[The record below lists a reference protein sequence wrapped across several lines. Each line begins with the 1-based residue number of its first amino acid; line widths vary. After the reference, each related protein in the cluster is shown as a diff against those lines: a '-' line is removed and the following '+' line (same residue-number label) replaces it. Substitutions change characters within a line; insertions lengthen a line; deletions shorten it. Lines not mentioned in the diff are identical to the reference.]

1 MTNGRA
7 CPLIITDRLDTGHG
21 ARGAGKAR
29 SGKHGSRQWVT
40 PEPSAKRPAPGG
52 FTLLELLVAVALLV
66 IIAAAVYG
74 SYFSVI
80 RGRDSATAGMEAL
93 RETTA
98 TLTLLRKEISSA
110 LYRSDDKKLSFVV
123 EDRDQFGKP
132 ASNLAFSTLGMT
144 RSGDTPSS
152 DLRVV
157 SYRTREKEGKLLL
170 ARSEKELFFDIEPQ
184 QYPQME
190 ALEGF
195 LVECYDNGKWVRS
208 WDTALNG
215 KLPEAVRITLSV
227 KDGDRTVSYR
237 AIVRPRLRR

>member
-1 MTNGRA
+1 
-7 CPLIITDRLDTGHG
+7 
-21 ARGAGKAR
+21 
-29 SGKHGSRQWVT
+29 
-40 PEPSAKRPAPGG
+40 
-52 FTLLELLVAVALLV
+52 VALLV

-98 TLTLLRKEISSA
+98 TLALLRKEISSA
-110 LYRSDDKKLSFVV
+110 LYRSGDQKLSFVV

-132 ASNLAFSTLGMT
+132 ASNLTLSTLGMT

-152 DLRVV
+152 DLRMV

-170 ARSEKELFFDIEPQ
+170 ARSEKELFLDIEPQ

-190 ALEGF
+190 DLEGF
-195 LVECYDNGKWVRS
+195 LVECYDNGTWARS

-227 KDGDRTVSYR
+227 KDGDKTVSYR
-237 AIVRPRLRR
+237 AVIRPRLRQ

>member
-1 MTNGRA
+1 M
-7 CPLIITDRLDTGHG
+7 IITGKPGTGRWALDAWKTFRPGSG
-21 ARGAGKAR
+21 LWALGAG
-29 SGKHGSRQWVT
+29 GT
-40 PEPSAKRPAPGG
+40 PCLAPRAPRLAPGG
-52 FTLLELLVAVALLV
+52 FTLLELLVALALLV

-74 SYFSVI
+74 SYFTVI

-93 RETTA
+93 RETAA
-98 TLTLLRKEISSA
+98 TLALLRKEISSA
-110 LYRSDDKKLSFVV
+110 LYRSGDKKLSFVV

-227 KDGDRTVSYR
+227 RDGDRTVSYR

>member
-1 MTNGRA
+1 
-7 CPLIITDRLDTGHG
+7 
-21 ARGAGKAR
+21 
-29 SGKHGSRQWVT
+29 
-40 PEPSAKRPAPGG
+40 
-52 FTLLELLVAVALLV
+52 LLVALALLV

-74 SYFSVI
+74 SFFSVI

-98 TLTLLRKEISSA
+98 TLGMLRREVSSA
-110 LYRSDDKKLSFVV
+110 LYRANDKKLSFVV

-132 ASNLAFSTLGMT
+132 ASNLTLSTLGMT
-144 RSGDTPSS
+144 RPGDTPSS

-157 SYRTREKEGKLLL
+157 RYRPREKEGKLLL

-190 ALEGF
+190 NLEGF

-215 KLPEAVRITLSV
+215 KLPDAVRITLSV
-227 KDGDRTVSYR
+227 KDGDKTVSYR
-237 AIVRPRLRR
+237 AIIRPRVWQ

>member
-1 MTNGRA
+1 MPRA
-7 CPLIITDRLDTGHG
+7 PRL
-21 ARGAGKAR
+21 
-29 SGKHGSRQWVT
+29 
-40 PEPSAKRPAPGG
+40 APGG
-52 FTLLELLVAVALLV
+52 FTLLELLVALALLV

-74 SYFSVI
+74 SYFTVI

-98 TLTLLRKEISSA
+98 TLGMLRREVSSA
-110 LYRSDDKKLSFVV
+110 LYRANDKKLSFVV

-132 ASNLAFSTLGMT
+132 ASNLTLSTLGMT
-144 RSGDTPSS
+144 RPGDTPSS

-157 SYRTREKEGKLLL
+157 RYRPREKEGKLLL

-190 ALEGF
+190 NLEGF

-215 KLPEAVRITLSV
+215 KLPDAVRITLSV
-227 KDGDRTVSYR
+227 KDGDKTVSYR
-237 AIVRPRLRR
+237 AIIRPRVWQ